1 MKYCLEVFL
10 FGEGLAGYAWKVSN
24 VRTQPKDMSRRQG
37 QEHWP
42 EGFDTACVS
51 YCYSQTYD
59 CRPVRFRRWAE
70 FGFVSLKVS
79 KLLRGTMGWSS
90 RGTSEGTTSSMTMSS
105 SS

>member
-24 VRTQPKDMSRRQG
+24 VRTQPRDMSRRQG
-37 QEHWP
+37 QEHLP

-51 YCYSQTYD
+51 YCYSQTYAS
-59 CRPVRFRRWAE
+59 RPVRFRRWAE

-90 RGTSEGTTSSMTMSS
+90 RGTPEETTSSMTMSS
-105 SS
+105 SG

>member
-10 FGEGLAGYAWKVSN
+10 FGESLAGYAWEVGN
-24 VRTQPKDMSRRQG
+24 VRAQPKDMSRRQG

-90 RGTSEGTTSSMTMSS
+90 RGTSEETTSSMTMSS
-105 SS
+105 SG

>member
-1 MKYCLEVFL
+1 MSRGVS
-10 FGEGLAGYAWKVSN
+10 FGESLAGYAWEVSN
-24 VRTQPKDMSRRQG
+24 VRAQSKDMSRGQG

-51 YCYSQTYD
+51 YCYSQTYV
-59 CRPVRFRRWAE
+59 CRPARFKRWAG

-90 RGTSEGTTSSMTMSS
+90 RGTPEETTSSMTMSS
-105 SS
+105 SG